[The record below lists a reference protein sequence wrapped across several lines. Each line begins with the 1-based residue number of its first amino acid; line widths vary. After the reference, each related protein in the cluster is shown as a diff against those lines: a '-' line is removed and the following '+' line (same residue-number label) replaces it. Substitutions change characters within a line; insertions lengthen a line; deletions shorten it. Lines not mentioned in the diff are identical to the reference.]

1 MTHAV
6 GAVKKQLHVL
16 VAWQQAALNMQR
28 TPNMQRSAQGLQ
40 ASTATYLHHFPD
52 EDSGSER
59 DGTEQHDDFVMRMVD
74 RGKVRLGDT
83 SSSTSTSSSGSES
96 SGDDLDIDVAPDLEA
111 FTDALTTFESFE
123 DLKAYAE
130 SLMKCK
136 LSNNNRTTKHPPKW
150 LQAAFPDAKSYWMNG
165 TLYCMQAKCDHQAY
179 VPWAKTTC
187 TCFVRYSLCPVTT
200 KWKLGKGEDKCCTS
214 HNHELEKMVTETSAT
229 GLTHYRSALA
239 LDQDMIQTIH
249 SWFDAMI
256 GE

>member
-6 GAVKKQLHVL
+6 VAVKKQLHVSM
-16 VAWQQAALNMQR
+16 AWQQAA
-28 TPNMQRSAQGLQ
+28 PNMQRSTLF
-40 ASTATYLHHFPD
+40 LPD
-52 EDSGSER
+52 DGDAGSEG
-59 DGTEQHDDFVMRMVD
+59 DGTGETDDLVGRMAD
-74 RGKVRLGDT
+74 RGKVRLGCT
-83 SSSTSTSSSGSES
+83 SSSTSASSSGSES
-96 SGDDLDIDVAPDLEA
+96 SGDDADIDVAPDLEA
-111 FTDALTTFESFE
+111 VMDALTTFESFE
-123 DLKAYAE
+123 ELKAYAE

-165 TLYCMQAKCDHQAY
+165 TLYCMQAKCDHQAF

-200 KWKLGKGEDKCCTS
+200 KWKLGKGEGQCCTS